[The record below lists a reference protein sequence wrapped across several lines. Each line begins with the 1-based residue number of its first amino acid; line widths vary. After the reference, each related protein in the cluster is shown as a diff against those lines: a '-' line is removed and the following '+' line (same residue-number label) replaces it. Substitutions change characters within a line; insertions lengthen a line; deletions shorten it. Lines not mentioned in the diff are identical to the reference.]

1 MRERRQHAV
10 VIALAV
16 LTLHALVLW
25 LLLTRTRVSI
35 TTASQSI
42 EIVLIP
48 RPPAAEPRRRTAR
61 DRAAQRSSGRSAS
74 HSPSSPPPAPEPLED
89 TSPPAPVDWDAELAR
104 AAQNA
109 ARAAGGEQ
117 PRDFG
122 FPKIDT
128 PPKQAE
134 FAWDYAATHRVERIP
149 EGGLLVNLN
158 DNCVLVFLPL
168 PFVFCRPG
176 HKPANG
182 ELFRGMTQK
191 SLTPDASVTP

>member
-16 LTLHALVLW
+16 LTLHALVSW

-48 RPPAAEPRRRTAR
+48 RLPAAEPPRRTAR
-61 DRAAQRSSGRSAS
+61 DRAAQRSSGAS
-74 HSPSSPPPAPEPLED
+74 YSPSSRPPAPEPLED

-109 ARAAGGEQ
+109 ARAAEGEQ

-168 PFVFCRPG
+168 PFVFCQPG
-176 HKPANG
+176 HKAANG
-182 ELFRGMTQK
+182 ELFRGMARH
-191 SLTPDASVTP
+191 SLTDETGASP